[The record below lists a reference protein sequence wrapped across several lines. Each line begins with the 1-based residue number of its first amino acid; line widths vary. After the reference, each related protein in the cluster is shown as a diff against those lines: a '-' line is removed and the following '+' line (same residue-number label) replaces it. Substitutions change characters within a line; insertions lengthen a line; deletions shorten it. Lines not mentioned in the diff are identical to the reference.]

1 MKYLVL
7 PVSDKRPEQSPA
19 RRHGTLAV
27 GGFAHFI
34 HDGLTDSQFVLL
46 PIWAEAFGLNHAQVG
61 LIKMCSTGALAS
73 LQVPAGILAEK
84 IGERII
90 LALGTM
96 LAGLGFIITGFAA
109 GYISLLIGVLIL
121 GSGASTQ
128 HPLVSALVSRAY
140 RGGAVRAALGTY
152 NFTGDLGK
160 AVVPFVV
167 SAIIALW
174 GWRGGVHA
182 CGTAVVV
189 SGMLLFF
196 LLGRLPPAQTRLEK
210 PKVTLKGWG
219 IENRVGFF
227 VLSSISMIDSSCRMA
242 FLTFVPFLLISKG
255 VEGPSIGFAFS
266 LIFAGGAAGKQ
277 ACGLIAER
285 AGIIRTVI
293 ITELLTGLC
302 ILGVVFLPML
312 SVWFLLPVT
321 GMALNGTS
329 SVLYGTVAD
338 FIDPDRLPRAYGLF
352 YTLALSAG
360 AAAPVLYGIL
370 SDSTSVDQALVVIG
384 LSVLLTLPLCM
395 VLRKLIA

>member
-1 MKYLVL
+1 MEFLVL
-7 PVSDKRPEQSPA
+7 DASVKIAEQSLS
-19 RRHGTLAV
+19 RRRGTLV
-27 GGFAHFI
+27 GGGIAHFI

-84 IGERII
+84 FNERII

-96 LAGLGFIITGFAA
+96 LAGAGFIIAGFAT
-109 GYISLLIGVLIL
+109 GYVSLLIGVLIL

-160 AVVPFVV
+160 AIVPFAL
-167 SAIIALW
+167 SGIIALW
-174 GWRGGVHA
+174 GWRESVHA
-182 CGTAVVV
+182 CGTVVIV
-189 SGMLLFF
+189 SGILFF
-196 LLGRLPPAQTRLEK
+196 FLIGRIAPEKKLPDK
-210 PKVTLKGWG
+210 PRVTLKGWG
-219 IENRVGFF
+219 IQNRVGFF
-227 VLSSISMIDSSCRMA
+227 VLASISMIDSSCRMA
-242 FLTFVPFLLISKG
+242 FLTFVPFHLISKG
-255 VEGPSIGFAFS
+255 IEGPSIGFALG
-266 LIFAGGAAGKQ
+266 LIFTGGATGKLV
-277 ACGLIAER
+277 CGFIAER

-293 ITELLTGLC
+293 VTELLTGLC
-302 ILGVVFLPML
+302 ILGVIFLPML
-312 SVWFLLPVT
+312 WVWFLLPIT

-370 SDSTSVDQALVVIG
+370 SDITSVDQALIVIG
-384 LSVLLTLPLCM
+384 MSALLTLPLCM
-395 VLRKLIA
+395 LLRKLIA